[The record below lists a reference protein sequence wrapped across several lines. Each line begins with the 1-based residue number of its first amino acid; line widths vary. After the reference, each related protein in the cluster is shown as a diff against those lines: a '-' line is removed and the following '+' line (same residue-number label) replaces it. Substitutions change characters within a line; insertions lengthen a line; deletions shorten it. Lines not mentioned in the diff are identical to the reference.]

1 MIEIYCVGGFNEVGK
16 NCVAVKV
23 DDEVVIFDMGLQMDK
38 YIRYTEEER
47 ETEIIDLS
55 SKKLTELG
63 IVPDLNTIQ
72 PWLSKVVAIVP
83 THAHLDHM
91 GALPFLA
98 DKCQSKV
105 FCTPYTKAVID
116 IINSDNNFHMETPIL
131 AIEQNKPYAISERL
145 SIELVNVTH
154 SVPQSAIAVLH
165 TPYGQIVYTNDF
177 KLDDEPV
184 LGKVTNYARLE
195 ALGNQ
200 GKVRCLLLD
209 SINAEHDEQTPSEAT
224 ARAMLKEVLLED
236 EKSDRN
242 KVIMVTTFSSHIAR
256 LKTIMEFGRKLHRE
270 VVFIG
275 RSLRRYIAAAE
286 QIGLVQFQQ
295 ESRVLSFKN
304 KIQKMFKKIEKDKG
318 KYLVICTGHQGEPQ
332 SVLSKIVDGIYKFRF
347 EKGDKIIFSCRT
359 IPAPV
364 NIKNREV
371 LEKKL
376 KKTKAVIIKDI
387 HVSGHGSKHDQK
399 RLIELLRPHYIIP
412 SHAPEKMVK
421 PVEALGR
428 EMGYKPE
435 QVRLMKDGKSL
446 VIE

>member
-1 MIEIYCVGGFNEVGK
+1 MIEICCIGGFNEVGK

-23 DDEVVIFDMGLQMDK
+23 DEEVVIFDMGLQMDK

-47 ETEIIDLS
+47 EAENIDLS

-63 IVPDLNTIQ
+63 IVPDLNIIR

-83 THAHLDHM
+83 THAHLDHI

-98 DKCQSKV
+98 DKCRSKV
-105 FCTPYTKAVID
+105 FCTSYTKAVID
-116 IINSDNNFHMETPIL
+116 IINSDNNYHMETPIIAL
-131 AIEQNKPYAISERL
+131 EQNKPHAITEHL
-145 SIELVNVTH
+145 SIELVHVTH

-177 KLDDEPV
+177 KFDDEPV
-184 LGKVTNYARLE
+184 LGKVTNYARLQ
-195 ALGNQ
+195 ALGDQ
-200 GKVRCLLLD
+200 GKVLCVLLD

-224 ARAMLKEVLLED
+224 AREMLREVLFED

-242 KVIMVTTFSSHIAR
+242 KVIMITTFSSHVAR
-256 LKTIMEFGRKLHRE
+256 LKTAMEFGRKLHRE

-275 RSLRRYIAAAE
+275 RSMRKYITAAE

-295 ESRVLSFKN
+295 ESKIVSFKD
-304 KIQKMFKKIEKDKG
+304 KIQKMFKKIEKEKG

-332 SVLSKIVDGIYKFRF
+332 SVLSKIVDGVYKFRF
-347 EKGDKIIFSCRT
+347 EKGDKVIFSCRT

-364 NIKNREV
+364 NVKNREV

-376 KKTKAVIIKDI
+376 KKTQAVIIKDI
-387 HVSGHGSKHDQK
+387 HASGHGSKHDQRK
-399 RLIELLRPHYIIP
+399 LLQLLRPYYIIP

-428 EMGYKPE
+428 ELGYKPE
-435 QVRLMKDGKSL
+435 QVRLMKDGKVL
-446 VIE
+446 KIE